1 MADTLQS
8 VYELPDVSF
17 TDNDTLKAMQT
28 RIIANYESRYK
39 ELTGKE
45 ISLAPADPMRILIYA
60 LTLDLFQIE
69 QYVERAGKQDL
80 LKYSYGDYLDNLA
93 AGRGVTRQ
101 QAAAAT
107 ATIRFTLSEV
117 KTYAVG
123 IPAGTRITN
132 GDGVYFQT
140 LEYDEVPVGSLTV
153 DVEAECTETGA
164 VGNNLT
170 AGQLNIFV
178 DPVAYVVS
186 VENID
191 TSSGGTDLETDESL
205 AERVFLAPS
214 SYSVAGPDDAYIYWT
229 KTYNN
234 NIGSVMPTSPNPCEV
249 KIYILMKDGTIPETS
264 VVNGLESYLQDSNI
278 RPLTDQVTVAVPTT
292 QSFTVDLTYYINRSD
307 SKKATSIQTAVTDA
321 VDEYIKWQTTEIGKD
336 INPSELIK
344 RVITAGAK
352 RVTIT
357 SPTFTTVGD
366 TSVAQIALNG
376 SGNPDVTITYGGLED
391 D

>member
-28 RIIANYESRYK
+28 RIIANYEARYK

-93 AGRGVTRQ
+93 AGRGVTRL

-107 ATIRFTLSEV
+107 ATIRFTLSEA
-117 KTYAVG
+117 KSYAVG

-153 DVEAECTETGA
+153 DIETECLETGET
-164 VGNNLT
+164 GNNLT
-170 AGQLNIFV
+170 AGQLNVLV
-178 DPVAYVVS
+178 DPVAYVASVS
-186 VENID
+186 NID

-321 VDEYIKWQTTEIGKD
+321 VDEYIKWQTAEIGKD

>member
-8 VYELPDVSF
+8 VFDLPDVSF

-28 RIIANYESRYK
+28 RLIANYEARYK

-45 ISLAPADPMRILIYA
+45 ISLAPADPMRILLYA
-60 LTLDLFQIE
+60 VALDLYQIE

-80 LKYSYGDYLDNLA
+80 LKYSYGDFLDHLA

-107 ATIRFTLSEV
+107 VTLRFTLSEA
-117 KTYAVG
+117 KSYAVG
-123 IPAGTRITN
+123 IPAGTRVTN

-140 LEYDEVPVGSLTV
+140 LEYGEVPIGDLTV
-153 DVEAECTETGA
+153 DIEAECTE
-164 VGNNLT
+164 VGVAGNDLT
-170 AGQLNIFV
+170 AGQLNILV
-178 DPVAYVVS
+178 DPVAYVAS
-186 VENID
+186 VDNTD

-229 KTYNN
+229 KTYNTD
-234 NIGSVMPTSPNPCEV
+234 IGSVKPTSPNPCEV
-249 KIYILMKDGTIPETS
+249 VIYILMKDGSLPAAG
-264 VVNGLESYLQDSNI
+264 VVSGLQEFLQDGQI
-278 RPLTDQVTVAVPTT
+278 RPLTDQVTVSTPSVRNF
-292 QSFTVDLTYYINRSD
+292 SISLTYYINRSD
-307 SKKATSIQTAVTDA
+307 SAQAASIQSEVAKAVSDYVT
-321 VDEYIKWQTTEIGKD
+321 WQTTEIGKD

-344 RVITAGAK
+344 RVVAAGAK
-352 RVTIT
+352 RVTVT
-357 SPTFTTVGD
+357 APVFTTVAE
-366 TSVAQIALNG
+366 TEVAQVTKVEG
-376 SGNPDVTITYGGLED
+376 EPDITITYGGLED

>member
-8 VYELPDVSF
+8 VFDLPDVSF

-28 RIIANYESRYK
+28 RLIANYEARYK

-45 ISLAPADPMRILIYA
+45 ISLAPADPMRILLYA
-60 LTLDLFQIE
+60 VALDLYQIE

-80 LKYSYGDYLDNLA
+80 LKYSYGDFLDHLA

-107 ATIRFTLSEV
+107 VTLRFTLSEA
-117 KTYAVG
+117 KSYAVG
-123 IPAGTRITN
+123 IPAGTRVTN

-140 LEYDEVPVGSLTV
+140 LEYGEVPIGDLTV
-153 DVEAECTETGA
+153 DIEAECTE
-164 VGNNLT
+164 VGVAGNDLT
-170 AGQLNIFV
+170 AGQLNILV
-178 DPVAYVVS
+178 DPVAYVAS
-186 VENID
+186 VANTD

-229 KTYNN
+229 KTYNTD
-234 NIGSVMPTSPNPCEV
+234 IGSVKPTSPNPCEV
-249 KIYILMKDGTIPETS
+249 VIYILMKDGSLPAAG
-264 VVNGLESYLQDSNI
+264 VVSGLQEFLQDGQI
-278 RPLTDQVTVAVPTT
+278 RPLTDQVTVSTPSVRNF
-292 QSFTVDLTYYINRSD
+292 SISLTYYINRSD
-307 SKKATSIQTAVTDA
+307 SAQAASIQSEVTKAVSDYVT
-321 VDEYIKWQTTEIGKD
+321 WQTTEIGKD

-344 RVITAGAK
+344 RVVAAGAK
-352 RVTIT
+352 RVTVT
-357 SPTFTTVGD
+357 APVFTTVAE
-366 TSVAQIALNG
+366 TEVAQVTKVEG
-376 SGNPDVTITYGGLED
+376 EPDITITYGGLED

>member
-8 VYELPDVSF
+8 VFDLPDVSF

-28 RIIANYESRYK
+28 RLIANYEARYK

-45 ISLAPADPMRILIYA
+45 ISLAPADPMRILLYA
-60 LTLDLFQIE
+60 VALDLYQIE

-80 LKYSYGDYLDNLA
+80 LKYSYGDFLDHLA

-107 ATIRFTLSEV
+107 VTLRFTLSEA
-117 KTYAVG
+117 KSYAVG
-123 IPAGTRITN
+123 IPAGTRVTN

-140 LEYDEVPVGSLTV
+140 LEYGEVPIGDLTV
-153 DVEAECTETGA
+153 DIEAECTE
-164 VGNNLT
+164 VGVAGNELT
-170 AGQLNIFV
+170 AGQLNILV
-178 DPVAYVVS
+178 DPVAYVASVS
-186 VENID
+186 NTD

-229 KTYNN
+229 KTYNTD
-234 NIGSVMPTSPNPCEV
+234 IGSVKPTSPNPCEV
-249 KIYILMKDGTIPETS
+249 VIYILMKDGSLPADG
-264 VVNGLESYLQDSNI
+264 VVTGLQEFLQDGQI
-278 RPLTDQVTVAVPTT
+278 RPLTDQVTVSTPSVRNF
-292 QSFTVDLTYYINRSD
+292 SISLTYYINRSD
-307 SKKATSIQTAVTDA
+307 SAQAASIQSEVTKAVSDYVT
-321 VDEYIKWQTTEIGKD
+321 WQTTEIGKD

-344 RVITAGAK
+344 RVVAAGAK
-352 RVTIT
+352 RVTVT
-357 SPTFTTVGD
+357 APVFTTVAE
-366 TSVAQIALNG
+366 TEVAQVTKVEG
-376 SGNPDVTITYGGLED
+376 EPDITITYGGLED

>member
-8 VYELPDVSF
+8 VFDLPDVSF

-28 RIIANYESRYK
+28 RLIANYEARYK

-45 ISLAPADPMRILIYA
+45 ISLAPADPMRILLYA
-60 LTLDLFQIE
+60 VALDLYQIE

-80 LKYSYGDYLDNLA
+80 LKYSYGDFLDHLA

-107 ATIRFTLSEV
+107 VTLRFTLSEA
-117 KTYAVG
+117 KSYAVG
-123 IPAGTRITN
+123 IPAGTRVTN

-140 LEYDEVPVGSLTV
+140 LEYGEVPIGDLTV
-153 DVEAECTETGA
+153 DIEAECTEVGA
-164 VGNNLT
+164 AGNDLT
-170 AGQLNIFV
+170 AGQLNILV
-178 DPVAYVVS
+178 DPVAYVAS
-186 VENID
+186 VANTD

-229 KTYNN
+229 KTYNTD
-234 NIGSVMPTSPNPCEV
+234 IGSVKPTSPNPCEV
-249 KIYILMKDGTIPETS
+249 VIYILMKDGSLPAAG
-264 VVNGLESYLQDSNI
+264 VVSGLQEFLQDGQI
-278 RPLTDQVTVAVPTT
+278 RPLTDQVTVSTPSVRNF
-292 QSFTVDLTYYINRSD
+292 SISLTYYINRSD
-307 SKKATSIQTAVTDA
+307 SAQAASIQSEVAKAVSDYVT
-321 VDEYIKWQTTEIGKD
+321 WQTTEIGKD

-344 RVITAGAK
+344 RVVAAGAK
-352 RVTIT
+352 RVTVT
-357 SPTFTTVGD
+357 APVFTTVAE
-366 TSVAQIALNG
+366 TEVAQVTKVEG
-376 SGNPDVTITYGGLED
+376 EPDITITYGGLED

>member
-1 MADTLQS
+1 MPDTLQS
-8 VYELPDVSF
+8 VFELPDVSF
-17 TDNDTLKAMQT
+17 TDSDTLKAMQT
-28 RIIANYESRYK
+28 RLIANYESRYK

-60 LTLDLFQIE
+60 LALDLYQIE

-101 QAAAAT
+101 QATAAT

-132 GDGVYFQT
+132 GEGVYFQT
-140 LEYDEVPVGSLTV
+140 IEYDEVSVGSLTV
-153 DVEAECTETGA
+153 DIEAECTETGEA
-164 VGNNLT
+164 GNNLT
-170 AGQLNIFV
+170 AGQLNVLV
-178 DPVAYVVS
+178 DPVAYVAS
-186 VENID
+186 VANTD

-214 SYSVAGPDDAYIYWT
+214 SYSVAGPDDAYIYWA

-234 NIGSVMPTSPNPCEV
+234 NIGSVKPTSPNPCEV
-249 KIYILMKDGTIPETS
+249 KIYILMKDGTIPESS
-264 VVNGLESYLQDSNI
+264 VVNGLESYLQDNSI
-278 RPLTDQVTVAVPTT
+278 RPLTDQVAVAVPTT
-292 QSFTVDLTYYINRSD
+292 QTFTVSLTYYISRSD
-307 SKKATSIQTAVTDA
+307 SKKAASIQSAVNEA
-321 VDEYIKWQTTEIGKD
+321 VGEYIKWQTTEIGKD

-344 RVITAGAK
+344 RVMTAGAK
-352 RVTIT
+352 RVTVS
-357 SPTFTTVGD
+357 SPTFTSIGS

-376 SGNPDVTITYGGLED
+376 SGSPDVTITYGGLED
-391 D
+391 G